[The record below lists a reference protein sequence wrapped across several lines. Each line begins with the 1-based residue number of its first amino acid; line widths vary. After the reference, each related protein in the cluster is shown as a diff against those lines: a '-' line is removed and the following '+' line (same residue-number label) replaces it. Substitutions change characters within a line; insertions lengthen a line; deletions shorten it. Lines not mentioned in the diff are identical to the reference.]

1 MKKLIFLIAIA
12 FAIDNALFTSSVSA
26 QWSLTGNA
34 GTTAGTNFIGTTDAK
49 DFVFKTNSTEKGRVK
64 SNGLWQFGATTNLAK
79 IDSGGNL
86 SFAGNAAYKV
96 AGNKYAFQYAGNPNY
111 GLFFNAQSLLYEFRT
126 STAASVFSIG
136 ANTGNGIFTG
146 NLKVGAYTF
155 PSTDG
160 TSGQVLKTN
169 GAGVLT
175 WSADNSGT
183 GTSQWTTSGSN
194 IYYNTGN
201 VGIGTTTP
209 ASLLEISSAQ
219 PDAKI
224 GITNSAN
231 FGRLLF
237 AQSGTNFSSVQQIG
251 STYGTANRQNA
262 FEFMNLTAS
271 GPISYWTGGSERMR
285 IISTGNVGIGTV
297 TPNAKL
303 NVVSTGSNVMNID
316 GGANMY
322 VGLYEGGIY
331 KGYFGSYS
339 GGADDIDFGT
349 GGSNLSGKL
358 NFVIQSNPKMTID
371 AAGNVGIGTTSPV
384 AKLHVSLADIN
395 VPTAE
400 FVNTAMGP
408 NISWVN
414 FGSTGDWYI
423 RSSSNSGKVILQ
435 DQSTSTGPV
444 CIGTTQSASGYKLCV
459 DGKII
464 CEEVKVQNNA
474 SWPDYV
480 FTPSYKLPDL
490 LSLEKQIQI
499 AGHLPGVP
507 SAQEVWDNGISLG
520 EMQATLLQK
529 IEELT
534 LYMIEQQKQINQLKS
549 ENEEL
554 KTSLLK

>member
-1 MKKLIFLIAIA
+1 MKNIFLIAALVIFSSIENS
-12 FAIDNALFTSSVSA
+12 FAQTWNT
-26 QWSLTGNA
+26 TGNA
-34 GTTAGTNFIGTTDAK
+34 GTTPGTNFIGTTDAK
-49 DFVFKTNSTEKGRVK
+49 DFVFKTNSAEKGRVK

-169 GAGVLT
+169 GAGVLA

-183 GTSQWTTSGSN
+183 GTSQWTTTGSN

-209 ASLLEISSAQ
+209 TSLLEISSAQ

-237 AQSGTNFSSVQQIG
+237 SQSGTNFSSVQQIG

-423 RSSSNSGKVILQ
+423 RSASNSGKIIMQ
-435 DQSTSTGPV
+435 DQSTTTAPV
-444 CIGTTQSASGYKLCV
+444 CIGTSQWANGYKLCV

-480 FTPSYKLPDL
+480 FTSTYKLPDL
-490 LSLEKQIQI
+490 LSVENQIQTD
-499 AGHLPGVP
+499 GHLSGIP
-507 SAQEVWDNGISLG
+507 SAEEICDNGISLG
-520 EMQATLLQK
+520 DMQAKLLQK

-534 LYMIEQQKQINQLKS
+534 LYMIDQQKQINLLKS